1 MIPSVTK
8 VLVGYCVLGMLRMK
22 IVMLKSVSAKLYS
35 AVSVVP

>member
-8 VLVGYCVLGMLRMK
+8 VLIGSCVLGMLRMK
-22 IVMLKSVSAKLYS
+22 IVMLKSVCAKLYS